1 MRYLAHCLIL
11 LMAPV
16 AAQATDALSGAAR
29 GGCSYSP
36 SEVERVAA
44 PAAAVNLANAAPPV
58 SAKQTA
64 PVQNGGGDEDLIP
77 RLRAPKWHR
86 FLPGMFR

>member
-16 AAQATDALSGAAR
+16 AVSASDALGGAAR
-29 GGCSYSP
+29 GNCTYAP
-36 SEVERVAA
+36 SETERIGA
-44 PAAAVNLANAAPPV
+44 PAAALNLNNGA
-58 SAKQTA
+58 SAVPTKPSPAQST
-64 PVQNGGGDEDLIP
+64 GDDDLIP
-77 RLRAPKWHR
+77 RMRTPKWHR

>member
-1 MRYLAHCLIL
+1 MRHLAHCLIL

-16 AAQATDALSGAAR
+16 AVHASDALSGNAHT
-29 GGCSYSP
+29 GCSYSP
-36 SEVERVAA
+36 SEVERIAT
-44 PAAAVNLANAAPPV
+44 PAAAVNLANSP
-58 SAKQTA
+58 SATVAKPATA
-64 PVQNGGGDEDLIP
+64 HSGGGDDELMP

>member
-16 AAQATDALSGAAR
+16 AANASDALSGTAR
-29 GGCSYSP
+29 GGCSYAP
-36 SEVERVAA
+36 SEVERVAT
-44 PAAAVNLANAAPPV
+44 PAAAVTLANSASTVP
-58 SAKQTA
+58 AKQPTT
-64 PVQNGGGDEDLIP
+64 QNGGGDDELLP
-77 RLRAPKWHR
+77 RMRAPKWHR